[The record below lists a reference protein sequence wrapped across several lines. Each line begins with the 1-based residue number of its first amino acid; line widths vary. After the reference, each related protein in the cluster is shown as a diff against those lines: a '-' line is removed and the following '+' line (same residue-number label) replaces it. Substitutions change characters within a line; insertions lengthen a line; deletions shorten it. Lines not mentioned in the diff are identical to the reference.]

1 MLRDGRAVLSE
12 PVEALPMDGDL
23 YQSTMDALTNLYDKV
38 SAVGFIIVVTIVRG
52 LDVSRRSMNSEMNGP
67 LLLKCRY

>member
-1 MLRDGRAVLSE
+1 MLRDGRAVLFE

-38 SAVGFIIVVTIVRG
+38 SAVGFIIV
-52 LDVSRRSMNSEMNGP
+52 DDYRSWSGCKQAIDEFRNERSIASEM
-67 LLLKCRY
+67 